1 MACPICNHASR
12 AEIEQE
18 LLCRSLGDL
27 EVTLE
32 QIASKYGVRVV
43 DLQVHAMMHDTL
55 DIRSEDGRAHSIVT
69 EIKFKEADVLRDTL
83 FEYQRTLMLLGAR
96 VRGAL
101 AADGET
107 VLLRINKATADLYV
121 GIGGEIRATVDTLV
135 HMNAAVN
142 GDPNSGANGLHELCA
157 AIRDSHTT

>member
-1 MACPICNHASR
+1 MSCPICSHANR

-32 QIASKYGVRVV
+32 QIAAKYKVRVI

-55 DIRSEDGRAHSIVT
+55 EVRSEEGKSNSIVGA
-69 EIKFKEADVLRDTL
+69 IKFKEADALRDTL
-83 FEYQRTLMLLGAR
+83 FEYRRTLTLLGER
-96 VRGAL
+96 IRGAL
-101 AADGET
+101 SNNEET

-121 GIGGEIRATVDTLV
+121 GIGGEIRATVETLV
-135 HMNAAVN
+135 RMNTAVN
-142 GDPNSGANGLHELCA
+142 GDPNTGANGLRELCD
-157 AIRDSHTT
+157 AIRDSHTS